1 MVLRFVWGKIHKRY
15 LFYRGDTSGGD
26 FNSNVAKNL
35 MEVYELICFF
45 FLKKSWQGVIQTIFG
60 CDSPTQMAILYIKW

>member
-15 LFYRGDTSGGD
+15 LFYREDMSGGD

-45 FLKKSWQGVIQTIFG
+45 FKKNL
-60 CDSPTQMAILYIKW
+60 DRE